1 MYATFFSLHHNCRKK
16 TVRCFGLWNC
26 DSVCGM
32 HNGII
37 KLSRWVRRKFWY
49 WQWKITVVFCA
60 VFIQT
65 CHSSRGVENPRALRT
80 VKCYVIEA
88 RRSPN
93 ERFRSTP
100 YPIDASVFMYWYRWY
115 EHRFR
120 LFTSSLIQFLEY
132 YLIYTQLSATPPIV
146 KTKKARQIRWWQ
158 SNCVWFREWINFIL
172 LNEIS
177 QYSIAVT
184 FWHTSVRFKNVLH
197 ASPIEVFHERVRV
210 HAFSCI
216 QKQFSV

>member
-1 MYATFFSLHHNCRKK
+1 MKNYDRFLCRIHSK
-16 TVRCFGLWNC
+16 
-26 DSVCGM
+26 
-32 HNGII
+32 
-37 KLSRWVRRKFWY
+37 
-49 WQWKITVVFCA
+49 
-60 VFIQT
+60 
-65 CHSSRGVENPRALRT
+65 CHPSRGVENPRALRT

-146 KTKKARQIRWWQ
+146 KTNKARQIRWWQ

-172 LNEIS
+172 LNETS

-184 FWHTSVRFKNVLH
+184 FWHTLFDSRMFYMLRQSKFSMKEWEFMPFPAFKNSFLFKRRLPSFECFP
-197 ASPIEVFHERVRV
+197 ALRSMLF
-210 HAFSCI
+210 
-216 QKQFSV
+216 